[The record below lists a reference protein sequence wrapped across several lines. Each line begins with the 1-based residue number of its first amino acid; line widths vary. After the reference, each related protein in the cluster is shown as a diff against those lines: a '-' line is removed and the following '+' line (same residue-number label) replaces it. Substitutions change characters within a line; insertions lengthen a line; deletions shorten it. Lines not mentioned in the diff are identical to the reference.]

1 MYSIGS
7 AHTQTNAA
15 KVIGQYRW
23 RKNPKHRFVSQRKNK
38 L

>member
-23 RKNPKHRFVSQRKNK
+23 RKTQNTD